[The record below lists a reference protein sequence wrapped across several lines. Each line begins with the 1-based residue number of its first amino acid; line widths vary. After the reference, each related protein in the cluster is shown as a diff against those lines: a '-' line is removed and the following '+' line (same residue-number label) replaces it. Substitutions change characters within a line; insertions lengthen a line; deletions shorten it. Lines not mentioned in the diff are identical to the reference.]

1 MTANMSAATPV
12 LLGSTRLSIAAV
24 ATAASMALTP
34 SRMICR
40 PACAASGWLVVTMP
54 CGAITSARLC
64 AAQPSARSP
73 RTAAQAAALG
83 AASQVDSCGP
93 DCGQEGEAPAAKAI
107 AATNEYVPILK
118 FIMTSSR
125 LRQCRMRI
133 FCGTKFLR
141 ETEGYLNSACGA
153 TADAEARSDLGAKVA
168 GEPPIEGLPASTQT
182 AVTRAVGKIP
192 GIREQPGSP
201 RRCNH
206 ADVVTV

>member
-24 ATAASMALTP
+24 ATAASMALPP

-54 CGAITSARLC
+54 WGAITSARLC

-73 RTAAQAAALG
+73 RTAAQAATLG

-93 DCGQEGEAPAAKAI
+93 DCGQEGEAPADKAI

-125 LRQCRMRI
+125 LRQYRMRI

-141 ETEGYLNSACGA
+141 ETEGYLNSACAA
-153 TADAEARSDLGAKVA
+153 TAGAQARSDPKPRWPGSRRSK
-168 GEPPIEGLPASTQT
+168 GLAAST
-182 AVTRAVGKIP
+182 ASVTNSGQASRWQNS
-192 GIREQPGSP
+192 R
-201 RRCNH
+201 N
-206 ADVVTV
+206 

>member
-24 ATAASMALTP
+24 ATAASMALPP
-34 SRMICR
+34 SRMTCR

-54 CGAITSARLC
+54 WGAITSARLC

-93 DCGQEGEAPAAKAI
+93 DCGQEGEAPADKAI

-118 FIMTSSR
+118 LIMTSSR

-141 ETEGYLNSACGA
+141 ERRGYLNSVCAA
-153 TADAEARSDLGAKVA
+153 TADAEARSDLGAEVA
-168 GEPPIEGLPASTQT
+168 GEPPIEELPASTQT
-182 AVTRAVGKIP
+182 AVARAIGKIP
-192 GIREQPGSP
+192 
-201 RRCNH
+201 
-206 ADVVTV
+206 

>member
-24 ATAASMALTP
+24 ATAASMALPP

-83 AASQVDSCGP
+83 VASQVDSCGP
-93 DCGQEGEAPAAKAI
+93 DCGQEDEAPANKAV
-107 AATNEYVPILK
+107 AAANEYVRILK
-118 FIMTSSR
+118 PIMTSSR
-125 LRQCRMRI
+125 LQQMLDRL
-133 FCGTKFLR
+133 FVGANCGVR
-141 ETEGYLNSACGA
+141 RGYLNSAR
-153 TADAEARSDLGAKVA
+153 TASLGPL
-168 GEPPIEGLPASTQT
+168 GRP
-182 AVTRAVGKIP
+182 
-192 GIREQPGSP
+192 
-201 RRCNH
+201 
-206 ADVVTV
+206 

>member
-24 ATAASMALTP
+24 ATAASMALPP

-40 PACAASGWLVVTMP
+40 PACAASGWLVGTMP

-93 DCGQEGEAPAAKAI
+93 ACGQEGEAPANKAI
-107 AATNEYVPILK
+107 AAANEYVRILK
-118 FIMTSSR
+118 SIMTSSR
-125 LRQCRMRI
+125 LQQTLDLL
-133 FCGTKFLR
+133 FCGTNRGVRRKAISIPLALR
-141 ETEGYLNSACGA
+141 GQVPGGICLNRPTETYSRLFAA
-153 TADAEARSDLGAKVA
+153 
-168 GEPPIEGLPASTQT
+168 
-182 AVTRAVGKIP
+182 
-192 GIREQPGSP
+192 
-201 RRCNH
+201 
-206 ADVVTV
+206 